1 MVSLTRGKGSAGASK
16 PPPRIRSI
24 PVSRRTVRVQSI
36 VPDARFVYGAQPR
49 RAYLVAIR
57 AQHSGGPGV
66 TPSPA
71 LSTKKASYLDISRY
85 HLQLS
90 QYHQVF
96 PADQILVQVF
106 EEMVADPAETVRAVC
121 NFLGVD
127 GSYTPPAIDAA
138 FNVSSKKRAIP
149 RSLTVARTLGVEKM
163 LPWQARRWLKLQG
176 SPLPGR
182 KTGLTHELQA
192 TVQIRC
198 GRTPRPFSNRL
209 GAGFKHGPTSHEL
222 SADQD
227 WGDLARS
234 VFANDAP
241 RRSSRHFSLSS

>member
-1 MVSLTRGKGSAGASK
+1 MLRSLHRVYEVS
-16 PPPRIRSI
+16 PF
-24 PVSRRTVRVQSI
+24 SRRTRSGAVDRAGRTFRI
-36 VPDARFVYGAQPR
+36 PGAQPR

-66 TPSPA
+66 TPVRPRYPRRKP
-71 LSTKKASYLDISRY
+71 LYLDISRY

-192 TVQIRC
+192 TVTDSLRADTEAFFQSI
-198 GRTPRPFSNRL
+198 GRRIQAWS
-209 GAGFKHGPTSHEL
+209 
-222 SADQD
+222 D
-227 WGDLARS
+227 
-234 VFANDAP
+234 FA
-241 RRSSRHFSLSS
+241 